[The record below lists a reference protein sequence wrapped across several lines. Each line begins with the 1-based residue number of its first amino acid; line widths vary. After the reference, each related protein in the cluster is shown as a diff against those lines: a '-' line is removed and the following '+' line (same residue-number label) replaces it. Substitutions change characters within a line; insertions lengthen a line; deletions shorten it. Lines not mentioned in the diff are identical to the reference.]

1 MKRLKTT
8 QKMVRTVLEKDKEA
22 RNDDM
27 LLYLQVCNVCLKD
40 AETMSLAEVMT
51 GYKHYGL
58 PHFESVRRARQ
69 KLQATCPEL
78 AGNLQIRQIRG
89 IQEQAYREYA
99 KE

>member
-8 QKMVRTVLEKDKEA
+8 QNMVRAVLEKDKEA

-51 GYKHYGL
+51 GYRHYG
-58 PHFESVRRARQ
+58 
-69 KLQATCPEL
+69 
-78 AGNLQIRQIRG
+78 
-89 IQEQAYREYA
+89 
-99 KE
+99 

>member
-27 LLYLQVCNVCLKD
+27 LLYLQVCKVCLKD

-51 GYKHYGL
+51 RYKHYGF

-78 AGNLQIRQIRG
+78 AGNLQIRQIRAT
-89 IQEQAYREYA
+89 QEKVYRDYA
-99 KE
+99 KK